1 MGLRKRSL
9 IGLFVCMLLC
19 MQFTVPVFANGS
31 SKKVVRFVTSWNE
44 SKGLGGKFKVK
55 DGMDFP
61 LSNEMVSASYMVI
74 VDGGKSESIAVWDV
88 TYASKSSKISAFPE
102 VTSCGSDKLVGW
114 VDENGN
120 EVDERHSVKSDSVY
134 YAVYKQGVTH
144 QEDVGFASGSGS
156 GSGQKPGSSDG
167 SGSVKPNKDK
177 PGSGSAGSGNNS
189 NNSGSGN
196 GSGNV
201 GNGSG
206 NAGSNSG
213 GNSNGAGN
221 TGGSDNVNGS
231 SGNNSGS
238 QSSDGQGSGD
248 ISGNGSEQEN
258 GAVNGSGIGGTNS
271 SSNSDNADGGN
282 LESGESAN
290 GADKNGSG
298 SNSTGSNSDNTG
310 GTSGSSDGNTDT
322 FTITSYLFHVKELKG
337 NIRDIRLQSNKFLKD
352 LAEVLSFDAD
362 SYAVK
367 QVGGDE
373 YFVKDDMTLEE
384 LIELLT
390 NGDVC
395 LIGYK
400 DKKPIGCAVFCD
412 SLSENEFNLVM
423 SEDTDV
429 KLRTVDEVV
438 NGVEGVDEGM
448 ADILN
453 ASKGSNVVR
462 GLLIAGVVIV
472 LLVGFLVWAFFSK
485 KKKK

>member
-1 MGLRKRSL
+1 MGSRKRSL
-9 IGLFVCMLLC
+9 IGLLVCMLLC
-19 MQFTVPVFANGS
+19 MQFTVSVFANGS

-44 SKGLGGKFKVK
+44 SKGLGGKFKIK

-167 SGSVKPNKDK
+167 TGSVKPNKDK
-177 PGSGSAGSGNNS
+177 PGSGSVNS
-189 NNSGSGN
+189 NNNSGSGT

-213 GNSNGAGN
+213 GNSNGVGN
-221 TGGSDNVNGS
+221 TGGSDKVNGS
-231 SGNNSGS
+231 TGNNSGS
-238 QSSDGQGSGD
+238 QGSDG
-248 ISGNGSEQEN
+248 ISGNESEPEN
-258 GAVNGSGIGGTNS
+258 VGINGSGTGGTNS
-271 SSNSDNADGGN
+271 GSGSDNVDGGN
-282 LESGESAN
+282 LESGGFAN
-290 GADKNGSG
+290 GSDKNGSG
-298 SNSTGSNSDNTG
+298 SNSTGNNSGDTG
-310 GTSGSSDGNTDT
+310 NTSGSESSNGNTDA

-337 NIRDIRLQSNKFLKD
+337 NIRDIRLQSNKSLKD
-352 LAEVLSFDAD
+352 LAEVLSFGAE

-367 QVGGDE
+367 QVGGEE
-373 YFVKDDMTLEE
+373 YSVKDDMTLEE
-384 LIELLT
+384 LIDLLT

-429 KLRTVDEVV
+429 KLRTADEVV

>member
-1 MGLRKRSL
+1 MGSRKRSL
-9 IGLFVCMLLC
+9 IGLLVCMLLC
-19 MQFTVPVFANGS
+19 MQFAVPVFASGS

-44 SKGLGGKFKVK
+44 SKGLGGKFKIK

-156 GSGQKPGSSDG
+156 GSGQKPDGSDG

-177 PGSGSAGSGNNS
+177 PGSGGAGSGNNS
-189 NNSGSGN
+189 GNGN
-196 GSGNV
+196 GSGNT
-201 GNGSG
+201 
-206 NAGSNSG
+206 GSNSG
-213 GNSNGAGN
+213 GNSNGVGN

-238 QSSDGQGSGD
+238 QGSDGQGSGG
-248 ISGNGSEQEN
+248 ISGNGNEQ
-258 GAVNGSGIGGTNS
+258 GDVGMNGSGSGTNGMNSGS
-271 SSNSDNADGGN
+271 SSDNADGGN
-282 LESGESAN
+282 LESGGSAD
-290 GADKNGSG
+290 GSDKNGSG
-298 SNSTGSNSDNTG
+298 SNFTGSNSGNTG
-310 GTSGSSDGNTDT
+310 DTSGSESSGGNTDT

-337 NIRDIRLQSNKFLKD
+337 NIRDIRLQSNKSLKD

-367 QVGGDE
+367 QVDGDE
-373 YFVKDDMTLEE
+373 YSVKDDMTLEE
-384 LIELLT
+384 LIDLLT

-429 KLRTVDEVV
+429 KLRTADEVV
-438 NGVEGVDEGM
+438 NGVKGVDEGM

>member
-1 MGLRKRSL
+1 MGSRKRSL
-9 IGLFVCMLLC
+9 IGLLVCMLLC

-44 SKGLGGKFKVK
+44 SKGLGGKFKIK

-61 LSNEMVSASYMVI
+61 LSNEMVSTSYMVI

-134 YAVYKQGVTH
+134 YAVYKQGVTY

-177 PGSGSAGSGNNS
+177 PGSGSVNS
-189 NNSGSGN
+189 NNNSGSGN

-201 GNGSG
+201 GNDSG
-206 NAGSNSG
+206 NAGLNSG
-213 GNSNGAGN
+213 GNSNGVGN
-221 TGGSDNVNGS
+221 TGGSDKVNGS
-231 SGNNSGS
+231 TGNNSGS
-238 QSSDGQGSGD
+238 QGSDG
-248 ISGNGSEQEN
+248 ISGNESEPEN
-258 GAVNGSGIGGTNS
+258 VGINGSGSGTNGMNSGS
-271 SSNSDNADGGN
+271 SSDNVDGGN
-282 LESGESAN
+282 LESGGSAN
-290 GADKNGSG
+290 GSDKNGSG
-298 SNSTGSNSDNTG
+298 SNSTGNNSGDTG
-310 GTSGSSDGNTDT
+310 NTSGSESSNGNTDT

-337 NIRDIRLQSNKFLKD
+337 NIRDIRLQSNKSLKD

-367 QVGGDE
+367 QVDGDE
-373 YFVKDDMTLEE
+373 YSVKDDMTLEE
-384 LIELLT
+384 LIDLLT

-423 SEDTDV
+423 SKDTDV
-429 KLRTVDEVV
+429 KLRTADEVV
-438 NGVEGVDEGM
+438 NGVKGVDEGM

>member
-1 MGLRKRSL
+1 MGSRKRSL
-9 IGLFVCMLLC
+9 IGLLVCMLLC

-44 SKGLGGKFKVK
+44 SKGLGGKFKIK

-144 QEDVGFASGSGS
+144 QEDVGFASGSGF

-177 PGSGSAGSGNNS
+177 PGSGSVNS
-189 NNSGSGN
+189 NNNSDSGT
-196 GSGNV
+196 
-201 GNGSG
+201 GSG
-206 NAGSNSG
+206 NAGLNSG
-213 GNSNGAGN
+213 GNSNGVGDA
-221 TGGSDNVNGS
+221 GGSDKVNGS

-238 QSSDGQGSGD
+238 QGFDGQGSDG
-248 ISGNGSEQEN
+248 ISGNGNVQGN
-258 GAVNGSGIGGTNS
+258 VGINGSGSGTNETNSGS
-271 SSNSDNADGGN
+271 SSDNVDGGN
-282 LESGESAN
+282 LESGGSAN
-290 GADKNGSG
+290 GSDKNGSG
-298 SNSTGSNSDNTG
+298 SSSSG
-310 GTSGSSDGNTDT
+310 GSSDGTDGSPGGNGNTDA

-337 NIRDIRLQSNKFLKD
+337 NIRDIRLQSNKSLKD
-352 LAEVLSFDAD
+352 LAEVLSFGAD

-373 YFVKDDMTLEE
+373 YSVKDNMTLEE
-384 LIELLT
+384 LIDLLT

-429 KLRTVDEVV
+429 KLRTADEVV
-438 NGVEGVDEGM
+438 NGVKGVDEGM